1 MRHATQTDL
10 PTVYKLFR
18 ERKNVFPHIRK
29 DYLERMI
36 TADKCIYEEEAII
49 IYNIYKVAT
58 HIGFNTRTTSGDCNL
73 KQIIGIQGGGKT
85 SKFLNQFFDYL
96 NNLPNYSGKL
106 YLSVRSDNKRA
117 KKFYER
123 NGMHKIDNTDW
134 SNGTILGDI
143 YFKQTK
149 SVNT

>member
-10 PTVYKLFR
+10 PNIYGLFR
-18 ERKNVFPHIRK
+18 ERRNVFPHIRK

-36 TADKCIYEEEAII
+36 AKDKCIYEEEVVI

-58 HIGFNTRTTSGDCNL
+58 HIGFNTRTTTGDCVL

-85 SKFLNQFFDYL
+85 SESLNQFFDYL

-106 YLSVRSDNKRA
+106 YLSVRNDNDRA

-123 NGMHKIDNTDW
+123 TGMKLIDNTAW

-149 SVNT
+149 LI